1 MKLEIIAIIVFSVC
15 YILATISRAKTDAI
29 IYEFE
34 RIARRCI
41 TPDFNK
47 YQTLTYIS
55 VMLGSVAVGIML
67 GLFI

>member
-1 MKLEIIAIIVFSVC
+1 MLHLIIVLIFC
-15 YILATISRAKTDAI
+15 IGFILASIFQAKTDAI
-29 IYEFE
+29 IHEFE
-34 RIARRCI
+34 RITKRCI

>member
-1 MKLEIIAIIVFSVC
+1 MLQLIILLIFCIGF
-15 YILATISRAKTDAI
+15 ILASIFQAKTDASI
-29 IYEFE
+29 HEFE
-34 RIARRCI
+34 RITKRCM

-55 VMLGSVAVGIML
+55 VMLGSVAVGIMI